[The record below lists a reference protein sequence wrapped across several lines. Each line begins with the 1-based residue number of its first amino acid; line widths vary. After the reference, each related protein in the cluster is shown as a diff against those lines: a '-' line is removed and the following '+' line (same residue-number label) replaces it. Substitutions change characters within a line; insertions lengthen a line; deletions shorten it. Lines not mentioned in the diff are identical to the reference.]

1 MFKIVLPEILQVGER
16 LRESNRLN
24 DSFTQCYCKIKQQ
37 QRKFKINGVVRLV
50 QVEKRTTIEGNGQI
64 TIVNGGNQII
74 YFGYWLDSELTVYN
88 VIGNVVNVFNNNLF
102 FNNNVYVIT
111 SIDQVISHYPI
122 TIDQYQLNIPIVL
135 GADLNLELADGTTFI
150 VDINNAKPLEQ
161 FSIGTILIN
170 KLNLDNIYTID
181 NILFK
186 LDITIYKN
194 QISYKQT
201 NLIINIA
208 NINNYKLLITPSQ
221 FLTLFLQLPSTP
233 INLDIISK
241 KLQQLKVIM

>member
-24 DSFTQCYCKIKQQ
+24 NSFTQCYCKIKQQ

-50 QVEKRTTIEGNGQI
+50 QAERRTTIEGNGQI
-64 TIVNGGNQII
+64 TIVNDGNEII
-74 YFGYWLDSELTVYN
+74 YFGSWFDSELTVYN
-88 VIGNVVNVFNNNLF
+88 VIGNMVNIFNNNLF
-102 FNNNVYVIT
+102 FNNTIYPIT

-122 TIDQYQLNIPIVL
+122 AINHYQLNIPMVL

-161 FSIGTILIN
+161 FNIGTILIN

-201 NLIINIA
+201 NLTNNVINTD
-208 NINNYKLLITPSQ
+208 NYKLIITPSQ

-241 KLQQLKVIM
+241 KLQQLRVIM